1 MERSKFRRS
10 RALCFRWCGPRIS
23 WHRPTGPA
31 VAHAYA
37 GEPDVPSSPEIL
49 AALLDEGADRQGRAL
64 VDLHNVVHHQGG
76 IFSATAP
83 AVLFVVAV
91 LDDQRTLTPVLP
103 DMVSGASR
111 WRFESPCW
119 AG

>member
-1 MERSKFRRS
+1 M
-10 RALCFRWCGPRIS
+10 LPLV
-23 WHRPTGPA
+23 RPEDLLAQTDWSA

-49 AALLDEGADRQGRAL
+49 AALLDEDADRQGRAL

-76 IFSATAP
+76 TFSATAP